1 MGKQQREGGR
11 QANKQ
16 TSKQVTTAP
25 SSFREEEQD
34 QLLERRPA
42 IAPNNNSPDKISS
55 DESFWFRFATTE
67 TDLSSTKTT
76 TPRTIATNEPTNKG

>member
-25 SSFREEEQD
+25 SSFREEQD